1 MRLGVCGMVPGD
13 FRTITPQ
20 HLHMVRDMGLTGAAF
35 HGVGDQLFD
44 VQTAECEKVRD
55 IFAQIGMDL
64 PQFGIAYGE
73 CLFDYQADVRA
84 HTVRKIGRGIEVARE
99 LNAHTCLIRTGSL
112 NPAGSY
118 SPCKEN
124 FLPESKER
132 LIETLKKVATKA
144 EAEEVTI
151 VIETHALTIMGS
163 PETNREIIAAVD
175 SDRIGVV
182 MDYVNHFQSMQQVY
196 DSTQRLN
203 HIFDYMGPIS
213 PVGHCKDIRVKSG
226 LVLHIDE
233 EVPGEGELDMVTA
246 LQRWHDLEPGG
257 YMLLEHLSSE
267 RYPQAAANVQRI
279 CADAG
284 IEIH

>member
-124 FLPESKER
+124 CLPESKER
-132 LIETLKKVATKA
+132 LLDPLKKVATKA
-144 EAEEVTI
+144 EAE
-151 VIETHALTIMGS
+151 
-163 PETNREIIAAVD
+163 
-175 SDRIGVV
+175 GVPITPSRSEFL
-182 MDYVNHFQSMQQVY
+182 NQWARSGLPQTLPY
-196 DSTQRLN
+196 DS
-203 HIFDYMGPIS
+203 
-213 PVGHCKDIRVKSG
+213 
-226 LVLHIDE
+226 
-233 EVPGEGELDMVTA
+233 
-246 LQRWHDLEPGG
+246 
-257 YMLLEHLSSE
+257 
-267 RYPQAAANVQRI
+267 
-279 CADAG
+279 
-284 IEIH
+284 